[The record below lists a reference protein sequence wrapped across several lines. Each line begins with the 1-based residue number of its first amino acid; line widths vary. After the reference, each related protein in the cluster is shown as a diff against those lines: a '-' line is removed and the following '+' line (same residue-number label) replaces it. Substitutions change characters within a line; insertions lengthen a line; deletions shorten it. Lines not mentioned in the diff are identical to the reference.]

1 MATFNPSNEA
11 APDSLESVL
20 NSLQNLI
27 DNNRHR
33 PAHSLVNKTVSEPL
47 SSKATEQFIEPLI
60 LETSMTEILQ
70 QHIPVLNDVISEPAD
85 ETSPQPITKAQIE
98 KTLNELRTELS
109 GIVAEIMLETREH
122 LEKQEAPS
130 QEILESSLKHFL
142 HEISTLRTR

>member
-1 MATFNPSNEA
+1 MTTPHAA

-20 NSLQNLI
+20 NSLQNLL

-33 PAHSLVNKTVSEPL
+33 PSHSLVNQSMPAISESLTPL
-47 SSKATEQFIEPLI
+47 DLGASVTE
-60 LETSMTEILQ
+60 MLQ
-70 QHIPVLNDVISEPAD
+70 QHIPVLNDVIGEQAD
-85 ETSPQPITKAQIE
+85 ESSPQPVSEAQIE

-130 QEILESSLKHFL
+130 QEIIETSLKHFL
-142 HEISTLRTR
+142 DELSTLRSG

>member
-1 MATFNPSNEA
+1 MTTPHAA

-20 NSLQNLI
+20 NSLQNLL

-33 PAHSLVNKTVSEPL
+33 PSHSLINQSMPAISESLTPL
-47 SSKATEQFIEPLI
+47 DLGTSVTE
-60 LETSMTEILQ
+60 MLQ
-70 QHIPVLNDVISEPAD
+70 QHIPVLNDVIDKQVDESSTKPVSE
-85 ETSPQPITKAQIE
+85 AQIE

-130 QEILESSLKHFL
+130 QEIIETSLKHFL
-142 HEISTLRTR
+142 DELSTLRTR

>member
-1 MATFNPSNEA
+1 MTTPHAA

-20 NSLQNLI
+20 NSLQNLL

-33 PAHSLVNKTVSEPL
+33 PSHSLINQSVPAISESLTPL
-47 SSKATEQFIEPLI
+47 DLGTSVTE
-60 LETSMTEILQ
+60 MLQ
-70 QHIPVLNDVISEPAD
+70 QHIPVLNDVIDKQVDESSTKPVSE
-85 ETSPQPITKAQIE
+85 AQIE

-130 QEILESSLKHFL
+130 QEIIETSLKHFL
-142 HEISTLRTR
+142 DELSTLRTR

>member
-1 MATFNPSNEA
+1 MTTPHAA

-20 NSLQNLI
+20 NSLQNLL

-33 PAHSLVNKTVSEPL
+33 PSHSLVSESMPAISESL
-47 SSKATEQFIEPLI
+47 TNQPDPIDLGTSVTE
-60 LETSMTEILQ
+60 MLQ
-70 QHIPVLNDVISEPAD
+70 QHIPVLNDVIGKQAD
-85 ETSPQPITKAQIE
+85 ESTPQPVSEAQIE

-130 QEILESSLKHFL
+130 QEILETSLKHFL
-142 HEISTLRTR
+142 DELSTLRTR